1 MPDITISFKIPS
13 AKVDKASQ
21 GFLKMYPNNETKDDP
36 AFVQTNPPTYPIP
49 QVAKYTDKLWVQEQI
64 KRLVLRDI
72 NRGLLVIAREAIDN
86 TIDESLI
93 I

>member
-1 MPDITISFKIPS
+1 
-13 AKVDKASQ
+13 
-21 GFLKMYPNNETKDDP
+21 
-36 AFVQTNPPTYPIP
+36 
-49 QVAKYTDKLWVQEQI
+49 VAKYTDKLWVQEQI

-72 NRGLLVIAREAIDN
+72 NRGLQVIAREAIDN